1 MVAGDG
7 LAVPGATGGSTSPI
21 PVPADGSVDKS
32 YIEVPRERL
41 GETLTV
47 SGFLTTVGL
56 EQLDDIF
63 DREKITMDILVEM
76 NHDDLKEIGITA
88 YGHRHK
94 IIKGIEKLL
103 AAYGELFGLLSNLFI
118 NRVHNAVISG

>member
-1 MVAGDG
+1 VDKAYME
-7 LAVPGATGGSTSPI
+7 VPG
-21 PVPADGSVDKS
+21 D
-32 YIEVPRERL
+32 RL
-41 GETLTV
+41 GEALTV
-47 SGFLTTVGL
+47 SGFLATVGL
-56 EQLDDIF
+56 EQLEDIF

-103 AAYGELFGLLSNLFI
+103 SAYGMFNMFNMFLCLHFMFF
-118 NRVHNAVISG
+118 